1 MTRVLKMLRQGSHAA
16 FPARE
21 RQLRQQFCSSSRMRM
36 AAVLSYVVFVA
47 LLCHAP
53 LFTAE
58 AAQKVFA
65 ECKPGANEITCTCSE
80 ASDQQV
86 EETMSATLSQKQNV
100 MKLVCK
106 PDMACAPEGL
116 SKKVCKATD
125 STLDQGT
132 CDEELSRLLAGSQ
145 RDVSWEEVKEKIQ
158 LQGESKSLTVPP
170 QNFPFVD
177 EQFAV
182 GCKASDNEKKCTF
195 TVTLAARPTATD
207 GQTVTCA
214 YGASSNQSH
223 QKIKLNPTQN
233 SFTLVCGE
241 KGEVLPTR
249 YEEGFCSSGLK
260 GDEESCEGSYTS
272 VLPGYEAKWWSKHD
286 ADNSYTLSI
295 PNDKFPAEEAKL
307 IVGCRQKPSSDPAKG
322 ATAAAVSSTVC
333 NVDVTIE
340 ASSSASLSSRREDVF
355 GLLAGAAVMTVF
367 ARHA

>member
-1 MTRVLKMLRQGSHAA
+1 MASTLGMLCPGSRPAHGALGRQI
-16 FPARE
+16 
-21 RQLRQQFCSSSRMRM
+21 QQQFRHSSRRM
-36 AAVLSYVVFVA
+36 GAALSCAVLFTFIYYTPFSAVAAVETVSA
-47 LLCHAP
+47 KCESGESE
-53 LFTAE
+53 T
-58 AAQKVFA
+58 
-65 ECKPGANEITCTCSE
+65 TCTCSE
-80 ASDQQV
+80 GANGDAADV
-86 EETMSATLSQKQNV
+86 TTLSQKQNV
-100 MKLVCK
+100 LKLDCQASLK
-106 PDMACAPEGL
+106 CAPENLGN
-116 SKKVCKATD
+116 KVCEAKA
-125 STLDQGT
+125 
-132 CDEELSRLLAGSQ
+132 EEFTNCNVELCNLLAGKPP
-145 RDVSWEEVKEKIQ
+145 VSWTPVPEKRNN
-158 LQGESKSLTVPP
+158 QGESKSLTVPP

-182 GCKASDNEKKCTF
+182 GCKASDNGKKCTF
-195 TVTLAARPTATD
+195 TVTLAARPTARD

-241 KGEVLPTR
+241 KGKVLPTR

-307 IVGCRQKPSSDPAKG
+307 VVGCRQKPSSDPAKG

-367 ARHA
+367 AHRV